1 MAAKEPRKLTA
12 GKFGQ
17 KPTIGRMFGG
27 PVRHCRVRKTVVRAS
42 KGGTFAQAL
51 ALPRKNR

>member
-17 KPTIGRMFGG
+17 KPPIGRVFGG
-27 PVRHCRVRKTVVRAS
+27 PVRHCRVRKTVVRTS